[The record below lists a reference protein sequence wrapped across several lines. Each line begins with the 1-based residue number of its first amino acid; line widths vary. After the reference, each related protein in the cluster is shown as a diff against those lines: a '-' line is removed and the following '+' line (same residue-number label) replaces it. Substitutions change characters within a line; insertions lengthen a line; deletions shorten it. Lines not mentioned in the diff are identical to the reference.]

1 MRNCLATGFYSEFP
15 PVCRY
20 LECGM
25 PADIINGRLQFINGT
40 RQFKSIIKY
49 HCNQGY
55 VLVGRNELM
64 CDVDQRWNGP
74 PPRCEPIYCDEPQ
87 QIRYG
92 GFSLSTNST
101 RFGTV
106 VTYYCTS
113 PRHELVGPKKITC
126 LKDGSYNTG
135 PPVCREASKKE
146 KVRIPPSIPNLPNTK
161 RPSYGEPKRSRPIL
175 NGNGDSGI
183 RRPFAPG
190 RPQFP
195 RKPIDFSPEAARPQR
210 PKIVNDRDEE
220 VFSARPPIDNEIP
233 DAANVQNSPAGAD
246 VPTPVENESE
256 SRQAQ
261 LNLGGIIALGVFG
274 GFVFLAAI
282 ITTIVILIR
291 RAKNSQSFLE
301 TPSSGHTPQDSPTH
315 NSDRSVLNK
324 YYTKAWDNNDSA

>member
-1 MRNCLATGFYSEFP
+1 
-15 PVCRY
+15 
-20 LECGM
+20 M
-25 PADIINGRLQFINGT
+25 PADIVNGRLQFINGT

-49 HCNQGY
+49 HCNPGY

-113 PRHELVGPKKITC
+113 ARHELIGPKKITC

-135 PPVCREASKKE
+135 PPVCRESLAKE
-146 KVRIPPSIPNLPNTK
+146 KKVRIQATK
-161 RPSYGEPKRSRPIL
+161 RPATKRPAYGEPKRRLP
-175 NGNGDSGI
+175 
-183 RRPFAPG
+183 PG
-190 RPQFP
+190 RQPFP
-195 RKPIDFSPEAARPQR
+195 RKPIDFSPEATRPIR

-233 DAANVQNSPAGAD
+233 DSANVQNSPAGAD

-256 SRQAQ
+256 TRQAQ
-261 LNLGGIIALGVFG
+261 LNLGKTIFDIQPEKKMPFIITSLFVNHANFMHSEQGIIYHDEKR
-274 GFVFLAAI
+274 FLQEKLLA
-282 ITTIVILIR
+282 
-291 RAKNSQSFLE
+291 QP
-301 TPSSGHTPQDSPTH
+301 TP
-315 NSDRSVLNK
+315 
-324 YYTKAWDNNDSA
+324 

>member
-1 MRNCLATGFYSEFP
+1 
-15 PVCRY
+15 
-20 LECGM
+20 M
-25 PADIINGRLQFINGT
+25 PADIVNGRLEFINGT

-49 HCNQGY
+49 HCNPGY

-135 PPVCREASKKE
+135 PPVCRESLKKE
-146 KVRIPPSIPNLPNTK
+146 KVRIPATIPKIPDTK
-161 RPSYGEPKRSRPIL
+161 RPAYREPTRKRPIL

-195 RKPIDFSPEAARPQR
+195 RKPIDFSPEGPRPQR
-210 PKIVNDRDEE
+210 PKIVNDRDED

-233 DAANVQNSPAGAD
+233 DSANVQNSPAGAN

-261 LNLGGIIALGVFG
+261 LNLGKTILDILYLKRKCHSSLPPFLLIMQILCTKNREFSIMMKNVSFG
-274 GFVFLAAI
+274 RNFGK
-282 ITTIVILIR
+282 TNTINQ
-291 RAKNSQSFLE
+291 KLE
-301 TPSSGHTPQDSPTH
+301 LKCKKFFIHS
-315 NSDRSVLNK
+315 N
-324 YYTKAWDNNDSA
+324 